1 MKLLAILMSALLAF
15 ATPTPVATET
25 LSGVVSEYAE
35 GEFMLLETADHGTV
49 QVNLSENTDIFG
61 DAPIR
66 AGDYL
71 AVTFDGA
78 MTASLPPQVGAMRIE
93 MHRLSGTIAEVYPD
107 DGSAL
112 LKTDPDSEYIVY
124 LPDEWK
130 SAVAA
135 GDAITVY
142 FNGAATMSLP
152 PQISAEY
159 VASDFFLTGAI
170 DEIGDGFLILDSDG
184 QKIQVNTDSIPE
196 KLKVDD
202 VIRVRY
208 NGQMTRSIPAQV
220 FALEIIRV
228 SR

>member
-1 MKLLAILMSALLAF
+1 MKLIAILMSALLAF
-15 ATPTPVATET
+15 ATPAPAATET
-25 LSGVVSEYAE
+25 LSGVVTEYTE
-35 GEFMLLETADHGTV
+35 GESMLLETADHGTV
-49 QVNLSENTDIFG
+49 QVNLSKDTDIFG

-71 AVTFDGA
+71 TVTFDGT
-78 MTASLPPQVGAMRIE
+78 MTASLPAQVGATHIE

-112 LKTDPDSEYIVY
+112 LKTDSDSEYIVF

-130 SAVAA
+130 NAVAA

-159 VASDFFLTGAI
+159 VVSDFFLTGVI
-170 DEIGDGFLILDSDG
+170 DEIGEDSLILDSDG
-184 QKIQVNTDSIPE
+184 QKIQVNFDSIPE
-196 KLKVDD
+196 NLQADD

>member
-1 MKLLAILMSALLAF
+1 MTLLAIFMSALLAF
-15 ATPTPVATET
+15 ATPVPAATET
-25 LSGVVSEYAE
+25 LSGVVAEYAVSEY
-35 GEFMLLETADHGTV
+35 MLLETADHGLV
-49 QVNLSENTDIFG
+49 QVNLSENTDITG

-71 AVTFDGA
+71 TVTFDGA

-107 DGSAL
+107 SGSAL
-112 LKTDPDSEYIVY
+112 LKTESDSEYVVF

-142 FNGAATMSLP
+142 YSGAATMSLP

-170 DEIGDGFLILDSDG
+170 DEIGEDYLMLDSDG
-184 QKIQVNTDSIPE
+184 QKIQVNADFIPE
-196 KLKVDD
+196 NLQAGD

-208 NGQMTRSIPAQV
+208 NGQTTRSVPAQI
-220 FALEIIRV
+220 FALEITPV

>member
-1 MKLLAILMSALLAF
+1 MKLIAILMSALLAF
-15 ATPTPVATET
+15 ATPASAATET
-25 LSGVVSEYAE
+25 LSGVVTEYTE
-35 GEFMLLETADHGTV
+35 GESMLLETADHGTV
-49 QVNLSENTDIFG
+49 QVNFSKDTDTLG

-71 AVTFDGA
+71 TVTFDGA
-78 MTASLPPQVGAMRIE
+78 MTASLPAQVGATHIE

-112 LKTDPDSEYIVY
+112 LKTDSDSEYIVF

-159 VASDFFLTGAI
+159 VVSDFFLTGVI
-170 DEIGDGFLILDSDG
+170 DEIGEDSLILDSDG
-184 QKIQVNTDSIPE
+184 QKIQVNFDSIPE
-196 KLKVDD
+196 NLQADD

>member
-15 ATPTPVATET
+15 ATPAPVATET

-71 AVTFDGA
+71 TVTFDGA
-78 MTASLPPQVGAMRIE
+78 MTASLPPQVGATRIE
-93 MHRLSGTIAEVYPD
+93 MHRLFGTIAEVYPD

-112 LKTDPDSEYIVY
+112 LKTDSDSEYIVF

-170 DEIGDGFLILDSDG
+170 DEIGEDYLILDSDG
-184 QKIQVNTDSIPE
+184 QKIQVNSDSIPE
-196 KLKVDD
+196 NLQADD